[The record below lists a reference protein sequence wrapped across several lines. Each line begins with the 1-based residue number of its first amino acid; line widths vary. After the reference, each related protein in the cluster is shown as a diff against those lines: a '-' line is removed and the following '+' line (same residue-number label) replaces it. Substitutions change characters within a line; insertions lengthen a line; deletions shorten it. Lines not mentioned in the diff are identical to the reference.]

1 MSIAENIKPAMQQ
14 SAKTKDLVLGL
25 GKTGLSVAR
34 YLTRN
39 DIDAIYVD
47 TRDEPP
53 GVEELFTINPTAEIF
68 LGEISEKVLKG
79 ISRIIA
85 SPGITDSHPFLAAA
99 HNNGIE
105 VISDIQLFVA
115 EADAPLVAVTGS
127 NGKSTVT
134 TLLNLITKSE

>member
-53 GVEELFTINPTAEIF
+53 GVEELCTINPTAEIF

-85 SPGITDSHPFLAAA
+85 SPGI
-99 HNNGIE
+99 
-105 VISDIQLFVA
+105 
-115 EADAPLVAVTGS
+115 
-127 NGKSTVT
+127 
-134 TLLNLITKSE
+134 